1 MTFSIVDGSLVVNV
15 DMVATVAV
23 AALLLVLGY
32 FIKGKVKFLE
42 KYCLPAAVVGGF
54 LFMLVTWL
62 GRGTGAF
69 TVNFVTTLQ
78 PFFML
83 MFFTTVG
90 MGASLSL
97 LKKGG
102 FLLVIYWL
110 IACTLSIFQNILAIS
125 VGPAL
130 GLDSAYALMCGAMT
144 MIGGHGAAAA
154 YGATFEAMG
163 YPAASLVGASAA
175 TFGLITSV
183 IFGGPIARRL
193 IEKYKLKPDTTEN
206 FDTSVLDV
214 NAASAHKLSG
224 VDIIKN
230 VTAILFCMALGSMIS
245 RWIGTAIRMDFPAI
259 VGTLFVAMF
268 VRNINEK
275 VRIYKFDY
283 KLTEGIGDVT
293 LALFL
298 SMALMTLRLWELVDL
313 FAPMFVILFLQ
324 VILVVVTGYFLVFR
338 ILGKNYDAAVMV
350 AGYIGHGIG
359 ATPTAIVNMTAV
371 NDRYGHS
378 RKAMIIVPIVG
389 AFLVD
394 IIYHPTTIWFIR
406 TFVEDRNILPY

>member
-1 MTFSIVDGSLVVNV
+1 MNFQNVDGVLTINV
-15 DMVATVAV
+15 DMVATVAI

-32 FIKGKVKFLE
+32 FIKSKVKFLE
-42 KYCLPAAVVGGF
+42 KYCFPAAVVGGF
-54 LFMLVTWL
+54 LFMLFTWF
-62 GRGTGAF
+62 GRGTELFAF
-69 TVNFVTTLQ
+69 NFVTTLQ

-83 MFFTTVG
+83 VFFTTVG

-102 FLLVIYWL
+102 VLLVVYWL
-110 IACTLSIFQNILAIS
+110 IASGLSILQNSLAMAI
-125 VGPAL
+125 GPAL
-130 GLDSAYALMCGAMT
+130 GLESAYTLMLGAMT

-154 YGATFEAMG
+154 YGQTFEAMG
-163 YPAASLVGASAA
+163 YPAATLVGASAA
-175 TFGLITSV
+175 TFGLIVSV
-183 IFGGPIARRL
+183 MVGGPIARRL
-193 IEKYKLKPDTTEN
+193 IEKHKLKPDATEN
-206 FDTSVLDV
+206 FDTSILDV
-214 NAASAHKLSG
+214 NSATAQKLTG
-224 VDIIKN
+224 LDIIKN
-230 VTAILFCMALGSMIS
+230 VAAILFCMALGSMIS
-245 RWIGTAIRMDFPAI
+245 RWIGTLINMDFPAI

-275 VRIYKFDY
+275 VRAYKFDY
-283 KLTEGIGDVT
+283 KLTEGIGDIT

-313 FAPMFVILFLQ
+313 FAPMFVILVAQLA
-324 VILVVVTGYFLVFR
+324 LVVFTGYFVVFR

-350 AGYIGHGIG
+350 AGYIGHGVG

-394 IIYHPTTIWFIR
+394 IIYHPQTIWFIR
-406 TFVEDRNILPY
+406 TFVANLNYPN